1 MYIFNHNH
9 ILVDWNHIKLWT
21 VCSIYKRRLFVYC
34 YNARKGGSIIG
45 CLKLLFLGY
54 GGWLVL
60 VNVVEEIGLI
70 YMYRVVLTD
79 AICAT
84 VLKLLIISLFFLN
97 KILEQAEHLCFLFY
111 YVLDRVWLIPIGKGN
126 YSKLKV
132 IFW

>member
-1 MYIFNHNH
+1 
-9 ILVDWNHIKLWT
+9 
-21 VCSIYKRRLFVYC
+21 
-34 YNARKGGSIIG
+34 
-45 CLKLLFLGY
+45 
-54 GGWLVL
+54 LVL

-111 YVLDRVWLIPIGKGN
+111 YVLDRV
-126 YSKLKV
+126 
-132 IFW
+132 